1 MLDSARKSLAVPQVP
16 VQALLT
22 AGTVGSFL
30 WLLAHDAIQ
39 PLLLYALQLYLTF

>member
-1 MLDSARKSLAVPQVP
+1 MLVSARRSFAIPRVP
-16 VQALLT
+16 VQAVLT
-22 AGTVGSFL
+22 AGTAFSFV